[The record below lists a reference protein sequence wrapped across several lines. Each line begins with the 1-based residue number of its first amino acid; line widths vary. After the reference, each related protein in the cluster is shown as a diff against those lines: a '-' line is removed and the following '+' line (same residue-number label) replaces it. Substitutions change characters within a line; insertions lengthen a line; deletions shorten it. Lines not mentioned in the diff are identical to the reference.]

1 MIADDFQMAKKKQR
15 RRTRTKGVNALAL
28 AESYAQLHIWSMAAT
43 NLSPWNFLTS
53 DESGGVVG
61 ASGASTVTLKE
72 LLTKLNS
79 PHGGGGPHAALTE
92 GQLVWNNIKNSW
104 VNAAISSV
112 GVGVGFR
119 VVSKI
124 LAKPRRMTNKLLKD
138 MNMSSIVRV

>member
-1 MIADDFQMAKKKQR
+1 MIAEDFQMAKKKQR
-15 RRTRTKGVNALAL
+15 RRTRTRGVNALAL

-53 DESGGVVG
+53 DETGGVAG
-61 ASGASTVTLKE
+61 ASAANTVTLKE
-72 LLTKLNS
+72 LLTRFNT
-79 PHGGGGPHAALTE
+79 PHYNNPLTE
-92 GQLVWNNIKNSW
+92 SQLVWDNIKGSW

-112 GVGVGFR
+112 GVGLGFR

-124 LAKPRRMTNKLLKD
+124 LAKPRRMANKLLKD